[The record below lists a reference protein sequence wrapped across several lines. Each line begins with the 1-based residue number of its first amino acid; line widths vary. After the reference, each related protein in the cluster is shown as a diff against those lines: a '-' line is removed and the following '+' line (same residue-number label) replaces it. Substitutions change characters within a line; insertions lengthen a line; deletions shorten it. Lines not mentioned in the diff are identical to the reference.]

1 MAKPVLIIN
10 SHDYAPLVEE
20 LSISLNDLDAEGSG
34 RDVQTGEM
42 FRTRIATKLKV
53 SVKLLR
59 LKQPQMQQLLADL
72 SAAFYSAKVIH
83 PSTGAQVTRQFYT
96 STIPC
101 GAQRASSKKSGSC
114 PVGSCS
120 QSIFSKK
127 AFRSGILSLNA
138 TAFCT
143 ICQEDAIA
151 RPVMKI
157 SGYSMRPEGF
167 AMKDH
172 SV

>member
-10 SHDYAPLVEE
+10 NHDYASLVEE

-59 LKQPQMQQLLADL
+59 LKQTQMQQLLADL
-72 SAAFYSAKVIH
+72 SAAFYSAKVVH

-101 GAQRASSKKSGSC
+101 GAQRYD
-114 PVGSCS
+114 
-120 QSIFSKK
+120 
-127 AFRSGILSLNA
+127 RN
-138 TAFCT
+138 T
-143 ICQEDAIA
+143 DA
-151 RPVMKI
+151 PFYDGVSFDMTEK
-157 SGYSMRPEGF
+157 
-167 AMKDH
+167 
-172 SV
+172 